1 MRKTKFLALA
11 VVATVAAV
19 AYTARAADDRADA
32 YKEELAKL
40 AGTWQH
46 VSAEEDGKSAPED
59 RVKRHTLVITG
70 DRYAVRMDGK
80 TIEEGTV
87 YIDPSR
93 KPKAIDVYPTKPE
106 GKVLKGIYEIGENDT
121 IRACFT
127 HPGSDGTRPTEFSTT
142 KGTGHVLQVCK
153 RVKAK

>member
-19 AYTARAADDRADA
+19 GYTAAAADDRAAA

-46 VSAEEDGKSAPED
+46 VSAEQDGQSAPED
-59 RVKRHTLVITG
+59 RVKAHTLVITG
-70 DRYAVRMDGK
+70 DHYAVRMNGK
-80 TIEEGTV
+80 MIEEGTF

-93 KPKAIDVYPTKPE
+93 KPKVIDAYPAE
-106 GKVLKGIYEIGENDT
+106 GKVLKGIYEIGEDDT
-121 IRACFT
+121 IRACFA
-127 HPGSDGTRPTEFSTT
+127 HPGSDAARPTAFSTT
-142 KGTGHVLQVCK
+142 QGTGHVLQVCK

>member
-1 MRKTKFLALA
+1 MRKTRFLALA

-19 AYTARAADDRADA
+19 GYTAAADDRAVV

-46 VSAEEDGKSAPED
+46 VSAEKDGRSAPED
-59 RVKRHTLVITG
+59 RVKAHTLVITG
-70 DRYAVRMDGK
+70 DHYAVRMNGK
-80 TIEEGTV
+80 TIEEGTF

-93 KPKAIDVYPTKPE
+93 KPKAIDAYPTE
-106 GKVLKGIYEIGENDT
+106 GKVLKGIYEIGEDDT

-127 HPGSDGTRPTEFSTT
+127 HPGSDAMRPTEFSTT
-142 KGTGHVLQVCK
+142 KGTGHVLQVAK